1 MLLRLCERHR
11 NVCQTARFTC
21 QPLLYCVLNRNVFT
35 AVCVVGFQLAAT
47 LPEDIRPGP
56 DFHGLPWEPVIVT
69 ALVGMATLAIVFW
82 RTCLSVS
89 VPRAREPADTSG
101 TVVCGTKLFWHWGC
115 QSSRFF
121 HVEC

>member
-101 TVVCGTKLFWHWGC
+101 TVVCGT
-115 QSSRFF
+115 
-121 HVEC
+121 